1 MKPVAL
7 IIQKLQEQTTDVVKS
22 NKIESPLTD
31 IKFTWKVLKMT
42 FPLFINKQYG
52 SALTN

>member
-31 IKFTWKVLKMT
+31 MKFIWKVLKMT
-42 FPLFINKQYG
+42 FPLFINKQYR

>member
-1 MKPVAL
+1 MKPVAF

-31 IKFTWKVLKMT
+31 MKFILES
-42 FPLFINKQYG
+42 IENDISIIYQ
-52 SALTN
+52 